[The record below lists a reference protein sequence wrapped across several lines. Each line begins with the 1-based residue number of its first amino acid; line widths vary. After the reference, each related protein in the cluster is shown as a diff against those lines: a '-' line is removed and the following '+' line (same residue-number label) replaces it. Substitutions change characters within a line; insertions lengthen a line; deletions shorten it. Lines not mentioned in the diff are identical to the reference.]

1 MIRIALAAAAALLAT
16 GSAAVQPGPAPANP
30 PDRIQTESGP
40 LAVEHLAR
48 LENPWGM
55 AFLPDG
61 SLLITEKP
69 GRLRLYAHGQ
79 LSEPIAGVPPV
90 VNRGQGGLL
99 DIEVDPDFAR
109 NHLVYLSYAEAAPVQ
124 PPDAH
129 ETQEP
134 RFNNGLDLNDTLVR
148 GGAVARGRLDGGALH
163 DMRVIWRQVPKTVG
177 RGHFGGRMAF
187 APDGSLFI
195 TSGERMRF
203 DPAQDMGANL
213 GKVVHINRDGSIPAN
228 NPFVHTS
235 GARPDIWTLGHRNM
249 LGIAF
254 QPGTGRLWVNE
265 MGPKGGDEF
274 NLIERGRNYGWPVVS
289 QGNNYDDSPIPR
301 HPTHPEFT
309 PPVRSWNPVISPSGL
324 LFYRGSLLPWRGN
337 AVMGGL
343 SSRSLTRLTLDGVRV
358 TGEERIPMGRRIR
371 DLIEAR
377 DGALLVLTDGRDGEL
392 LRLAPERH

>member
-1 MIRIALAAAAALLAT
+1 MIRIALVAAAAMLAT
-16 GSAAVQPGPAPANP
+16 GSAALQPGPTPATP

-48 LENPWGM
+48 LDNPWGM

-61 SLLITEKP
+61 GLLITEKP
-69 GRLRLYAHGQ
+69 GRLRLYANGQ
-79 LSEPIAGVPPV
+79 LSEPIAGVPTV
-90 VNRGQGGLL
+90 VDRNQGGLL
-99 DIEVDPDFAR
+99 DVEVDPDFAR
-109 NHLVYLSYAEAAPVQ
+109 NHLVYLSYAEAAPAQ

-134 RFNNGLDLNDTLVR
+134 RFNNSLDLGDIGVR
-148 GGAVARGRLDGGALH
+148 GGAVARGRLEGGALH
-163 DMRVIWRQVPKTVG
+163 DVNVIWRQVPKTIG

-195 TSGERMRF
+195 TSSERMRF
-203 DPAQDMGANL
+203 DPAQDRASNL
-213 GKVVHINRDGSIPAN
+213 GKIVHINRDGSIPAG
-228 NPFVHTS
+228 NPFFRVR
-235 GARPDIWTLGHRNM
+235 GAREDIWTLGHRNM

-254 QPGTGRLWVNE
+254 EPGTGRLWANE
-265 MGPKGGDEF
+265 MGPKGGDEL
-274 NLIERGRNYGWPVVS
+274 NLIEPGHNYGWPVVS

-343 SSRSLTRLTLDGVRV
+343 SSQSLIRLTLDGARV

-392 LRLAPERH
+392 LRLALERR

>member
-1 MIRIALAAAAALLAT
+1 MIRIVLATAAAMLATASAAL
-16 GSAAVQPGPAPANP
+16 QPGRAPLSP
-30 PDRIQTESGP
+30 PERIQTESGP

-55 AFLPDG
+55 TFLPDG
-61 SLLITEKP
+61 GLLITEKP
-69 GRLRLYAHGQ
+69 GRLRLYANGH
-79 LSEPIAGVPPV
+79 LSEPIAGVPAV

-99 DIEVDPDFAR
+99 DVEIDPDFAH
-109 NHLVYLSYAEAAPVQ
+109 NHLVYFSYAEAAPVQ
-124 PPDAH
+124 PADAH

-134 RFNNGLDLNDTLVR
+134 RFNNSLDLSDTVLR
-148 GGAVARGRLDGGALH
+148 GGAVARGRLEGGALH
-163 DMRVIWRQVPKTVG
+163 DVNVIWRQVPKTIG

-187 APDGSLFI
+187 APDGTLFI

-203 DPAQDMGANL
+203 DPAQDVAANL

-228 NPFVHTS
+228 NPFIHTR
-235 GARPDIWTLGHRNM
+235 GARPDIWTLGHRNL

-254 QPGTGRLWVNE
+254 QPGTGNLWVAE

-274 NLIERGRNYGWPVVS
+274 NLIERGHNYGWPVVS
-289 QGNNYDDSPIPR
+289 QGNNYDNSPIPR
-301 HPTHPEFT
+301 HDTHPEFT

-324 LFYRGSLLPWRGN
+324 IFYRGSLLPWRGN

-343 SSRSLTRLTLDGVRV
+343 SSRSLTRLTLDGTRV
-358 TGEERIPMGRRIR
+358 TGEERIAMGRRIR

-377 DGALLVLTDGRDGEL
+377 DGSLLVLTDGRDGEL
-392 LRLAPERH
+392 LRLSPARR

>member
-1 MIRIALAAAAALLAT
+1 MLRIALAAAAAMLAT
-16 GSAAVQPGPAPANP
+16 GSAAVQPGPATSTP
-30 PDRIQTESGP
+30 PDLIQTESGP

-48 LENPWGM
+48 LDSPWGM
-55 AFLPDG
+55 AYLPDG

-69 GRLRLYAHGQ
+69 GRLRLYANGR

-90 VNRGQGGLL
+90 VDRNQGGLL
-99 DIEVDPDFAR
+99 DVEVDPDFAR

-134 RFNNGLDLNDTLVR
+134 RFANSLDLSDTVLR
-148 GGAVARGRLDGGALH
+148 GGAVARGRLEGGALH
-163 DMRVIWRQVPKTVG
+163 DMNVIWRQVPKTIG
-177 RGHFGGRMAF
+177 RGHFGGRMVF
-187 APDGSLFI
+187 APDGTLFI
-195 TSGERMRF
+195 TSSERMRF
-203 DPAQDMGANL
+203 DPAQDRASNL
-213 GKVVHINRDGSIPAN
+213 GKVVHINRDGSIPAG
-228 NPFVHTS
+228 NPFFRVRGT
-235 GARPDIWTLGHRNM
+235 REDIWTLGHRNM

-274 NLIERGRNYGWPVVS
+274 NLIEPGHNYGWPVVS

-343 SSRSLTRLTLDGVRV
+343 SSRSIIRLTLDGVRV
-358 TGEERIPMGRRIR
+358 TGEERIAMGRRIR
-371 DLIEAR
+371 DVIEAR

-392 LRLAPERH
+392 LRLAPERR